1 MRLLRITLLMG
12 LVSGVTGCLLPP
24 AFTIASLAA
33 DGFSLTTSGKT
44 VTDHAISLLAHRD
57 CRLWRLIQGKSIC
70 GSDASV
76 VAVATLPPP
85 LPLRAA
91 SPALNPPAPIVATVA
106 TPADTAP
113 SEPIASSSIAEPKPT
128 HQENATPAA
137 SPPAPARAP
146 IATKGQASA
155 IPQPKAAPA
164 PAAPPHQVGS
174 PSAAPTPVAALPVRH
189 STGDNGVRA
198 EMIIRS
204 GSDEA
209 EARAL
214 AEALHAT
221 GAFVRPVQHGTITIY
236 EVVMGLSG

>member
-57 CRLWRLIQGKSIC
+57 CRLWRLVQGKSIC

-76 VAVATLPPP
+76 VAVAKLPAP

-91 SPALNPPAPIVATVA
+91 SPALDPPAPIVVA
-106 TPADTAP
+106 ARPANTAL
-113 SEPIASSSIAEPKPT
+113 SEPIASSSIAEPQPT
-128 HQENATPAA
+128 HQDDATLAA

-164 PAAPPHQVGS
+164 PAAPLHRVGS

-189 STGDNGVRA
+189 STGENGVRA

-204 GSDEA
+204 GADEA

-214 AEALHAT
+214 AEALQAT